1 MRLLADMHISP
12 ATVQHLIQ
20 LGHDVV
26 RVSAVM
32 ANNAAD
38 REIVDWAVAHDRA
51 VLTQDLDFSDIIA
64 LSGAQRPSLIT
75 LRLSDSRVRNV
86 NRVLTTVLVQLE
98 SEINSGIVATVE
110 DNRVRIRRLPI
121 Q

>member
-86 NRVLTTVLVQLE
+86 NRVLRTCLRSLK
-98 SEINSGIVATVE
+98 
-110 DNRVRIRRLPI
+110 
-121 Q
+121 